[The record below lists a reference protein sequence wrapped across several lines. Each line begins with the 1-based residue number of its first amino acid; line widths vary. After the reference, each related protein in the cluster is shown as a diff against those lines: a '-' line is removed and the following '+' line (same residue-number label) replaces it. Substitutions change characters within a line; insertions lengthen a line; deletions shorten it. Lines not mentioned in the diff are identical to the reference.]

1 VAQKDTMKKQITLV
15 LAFVLLLTGMFSA
28 ATRVGRNNKDAFN
41 PAPSHKLTPQDPRTG
56 TQAVEQN
63 SKPAAMLQ
71 NLTKPNIPVDPLGT
85 ETPLQCNKSTT
96 PPTSFTDKPCQPDGS
111 PKRTIHLPG
120 LFPVFYD
127 GNGNIATG
135 Y

>member
-1 VAQKDTMKKQITLV
+1 MKKQITLA
-15 LAFVLLLTGMFSA
+15 LAFTLFLTGIFSA
-28 ATRVGRNNKDAFN
+28 ATRVGPNNKEDAFN
-41 PAPSHKLTPQDPRTG
+41 PAPSHKHTPQDPRTG

-63 SKPAAMLQ
+63 SKPAVMLQ

-85 ETPLQCNKSTT
+85 ETPLQCNKPTT
-96 PPTSFTDKPCQPDGS
+96 PPTPFADESCQPDGS
-111 PKRTIHLPG
+111 PQRAIHLPG

-127 GNGNIATG
+127 GSDNIATG